1 MGCKCSKEDTKEIYA
16 DELIDNFENYFE
28 VIKPY
33 DNSISPTKKGALKDP
48 RDSNKE
54 YIEPKHSIK
63 NVKFEESKE
72 IERIINNKESTDNQ
86 LDKYKENNQYSSYLS
101 NSIFS
106 DPLLEIKIT
115 YSDTKHSQFASLKP
129 DYFLQ
134 TVNARYFIGGSN
146 EIIKN
151 DLNLNDTNILSK
163 QLYIKYEKDTKQYCL
178 VENKQTTGIFIKIK
192 NKISVDKNMVIY
204 FSPFQLLVSSE
215 IDNDNSIFSS
225 NYNSSI
231 ERSGLYRKLKIKF
244 LNFDKNKL
252 HKDVSHEYTY
262 SSKSNNHVTIGRA
275 RKCNICFPKNDRI
288 SRIQC
293 AFQYEGNEWVLYDGD
308 LLEDGSRTSTNGI
321 WRLATEKTTI
331 FNGMEVKISNTTLEF
346 YLK

>member
-16 DELIDNFENYFE
+16 NELIDNFENYFD

-33 DNSISPTKKGALKDP
+33 DITASVTKKGAL
-48 RDSNKE
+48 RESRENN
-54 YIEPKHSIK
+54 EPKQSIK

-72 IERIINNKESTDNQ
+72 RSINYRESKDSHDNQ
-86 LDKYKENNQYSSYLS
+86 LDKEKINNSNQYNSYFS

-163 QLYIKYEKDTKQYCL
+163 QLYIKYDKDTKQYCL
-178 VENKQTTGIFIKIK
+178 VENKQTTGVFIKIK

-215 IDNDNSIFSS
+215 IDNDNSIFSN
-225 NYNSSI
+225 NYNSSL

-252 HKDVSHEYTY
+252 HKDVSHEYTF
-262 SSKSNNHVTIGRA
+262 SSKNKNHVSIGRA
-275 RKCNICFPKNDRI
+275 RKCDICFPKNDRI

-308 LLEDGSRTSTNGI
+308 LLENSNKTSTNGI
-321 WRLATEKTTI
+321 WRLATEKTSI
-331 FNGMEVKISNTTLEF
+331 YNEMEIKIANTTLEF
-346 YLK
+346 YIK